1 MGTAE
6 YDDENLSN
14 VIKAIQEDANLKVI
28 DTIDEVVEVLSML
41 NEEKCKDS
49 YFLSGVNELRLY
61 KHGIHIL
68 CLKNSKNPTSGRS
81 IHIEIK
87 SLRNELIRRAKEQS
101 GVWLY
106 TLGGVAT
113 FLLSAWTF
121 YKNM

>member
-6 YDDENLSN
+6 YDDKNLSN

-28 DTIDEVVEVLSML
+28 DAIDDVVDILSML
-41 NEEKCKDS
+41 NEEKYTDS
-49 YFLSGVNELRLY
+49 YLLSGVNELLVY
-61 KHGIHIL
+61 KEGVNIM
-68 CLKNSKNPTSGRS
+68 CLKNSKNPSSGRS